1 MLENRF
7 TGFVVLKTTR
17 DLADNERD
25 EFYDDE
31 ERNLDAPN
39 PDLPTDFR
47 IPAPFEF
54 DPAVQNAQ

>member
-1 MLENRF
+1 MLKE
-7 TGFVVLKTTR
+7 TR
-17 DLADNERD
+17 PLREDEAAE

-31 ERNLDAPN
+31 ERNADAPN
-39 PDLPTDFR
+39 PDLVSDLQ